1 MVELMQSYGEFVLTG
16 YYTGGRASAL
26 FYGVDT
32 NSIQFD
38 SKETDMD
45 VAINASYAWKNNNP
59 TTPGDTIN
67 SASGNLSIGTKRGKL
82 RNNNRKILRIIIFHQ
97 NSWWSIWLQH
107 FNSPYDITNY
117 SIDLTPLAAIVKRSQ
132 NTYYD

>member
-1 MVELMQSYGEFVLTG
+1 MLNLQTAPSALKRIAADYLDELFVDALYNSSMVELMQSYGEFVLTG

-26 FYGVDT
+26 FYGLDRNNT
-32 NSIQFD
+32 QFD

-67 SASGNLSIGTKRGKL
+67 SASGNLSIGTKGE
-82 RNNNRKILRIIIFHQ
+82 
-97 NSWWSIWLQH
+97 
-107 FNSPYDITNY
+107 
-117 SIDLTPLAAIVKRSQ
+117 TPKQ
-132 NTYYD
+132 

>member
-38 SKETDMD
+38 SKEKDMD
-45 VAINASYAWKNNNP
+45 VAINASYEWKNKA
-59 TTPGDTIN
+59 N
-67 SASGNLSIGTKRGKL
+67 SSKRHNSFCFRKL
-82 RNNNRKILRIIIFHQ
+82 IHWNKERKTQ
-97 NSWWSIWLQH
+97 KQ
-107 FNSPYDITNY
+107 
-117 SIDLTPLAAIVKRSQ
+117 
-132 NTYYD
+132 